1 MPAYLSKTACDGD
14 DKKCKRK
21 VNFAISPSIFVSLH
35 SPALLFRSSG
45 SLLSRFHLAVAK
57 IA

>member
-1 MPAYLSKTACDGD
+1 MLAYLNKTACEED

-21 VNFAISPSIFVSLH
+21 VNFAISPSLFVSLH
-35 SPALLFRSSG
+35 SPALFFRTSG